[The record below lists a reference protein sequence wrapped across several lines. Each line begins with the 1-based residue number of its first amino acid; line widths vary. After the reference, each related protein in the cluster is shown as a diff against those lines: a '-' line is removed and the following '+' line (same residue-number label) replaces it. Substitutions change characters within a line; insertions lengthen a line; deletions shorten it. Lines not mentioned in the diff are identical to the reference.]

1 MKNLKLVALIVTLV
15 MFCTALFARQNPPQQ
30 QQPQGQRGQQGQRG
44 PAPPPDPRDMGGGR
58 CADNPVNC
66 VDTTN
71 PIPAYDSVW
80 LEELTWIEVRDAL
93 RAGKTTA
100 IITTGGIEPNGP
112 YLALGKHNYVLK
124 ANCESIARKL
134 GNALC
139 APIIPLV
146 PEGRIEPQSG
156 HMRSPGTISM
166 REETFQAMLTDVSHS
181 LKMHGF
187 KNIILI
193 GDSGGNANGMKTVAE
208 TLNQKWPDTLV
219 AHIPEYYTGC
229 GGGRVLESM
238 GITSTV
244 DEGLHDGPGITFNMM
259 VTDPNSV
266 RWEQRV
272 KAKKA
277 TINGVSIEDKAK
289 SIEIGKKILDARTT
303 CTVDLI
309 KKAVAAKPR
318 SRE

>member
-1 MKNLKLVALIVTLV
+1 MNGMKVFGISILIVICIGTLVA
-15 MFCTALFARQNPPQQ
+15 QQ
-30 QQPQGQRGQQGQRG
+30 QR
-44 PAPPPDPRDMGGGR
+44 PPDPRDMGGGR
-58 CADNPVNC
+58 CAENPVNC
-66 VDTTN
+66 ADTKN
-71 PIPAYDSVW
+71 PIPAVDSVW

-112 YLALGKHNYVLK
+112 YLALGKHNYVLRT
-124 ANCESIARKL
+124 NCEMIARKL

-146 PEGRIEPQSG
+146 PEGNIEPQSG

-166 REETFQAMLTDVSHS
+166 REETFQAMLTDVAHS

-193 GDSGGNANGMKTVAE
+193 GDSGGNRTGMQKVSE
-208 TLNQKWPDTLV
+208 TLNAKWTDTLV
-219 AHIPEYYTGC
+219 AHIPEYYQGC
-229 GGGRVLESM
+229 SAGNKVMESY
-238 GITSTV
+238 GLKSTV
-244 DEGLHDGPGITFNMM
+244 DEGIHDSPGITFNMM
-259 VTDPNSV
+259 VTDPTSV

-272 KAKKA
+272 KANKA
-277 TINGVSIEDKAK
+277 TINGVSIADKAK
-289 SIEIGKKILDARTT
+289 SIEIGRKIADARTT

-309 KKAVAAKPR
+309 KKAIAAKPR
-318 SRE
+318 SSQQ